1 MKLELLSMQDNDV
14 IRALI
19 IGDVIG
25 NGGLK
30 KVFFNLKNLKEKY
43 NIDLTIVNGEN
54 SSGGFGIT
62 PEIAENLFK
71 AGVNVITT
79 GNHVYADHSIREYL
93 DKQEYILRP
102 NNFSDLLEGHG
113 YCILNVKNEKVA
125 VINIQGFVG
134 MTFIVKNPFENIKKV
149 VNMIRNKV
157 KTIFVDF
164 HAESNYE
171 KESFGYFLNGLVT
184 GVVGTHTHIMTQ
196 DERILDK
203 GTAYISDLG
212 MTGSLNSVIGFNPEI
227 SLKGLLEYVALRT
240 ETVEENVIIQGV
252 VITSH
257 LKTGRALKIER
268 IQK

>member
-1 MKLELLSMQDNDV
+1 MHDSGV
-14 IRALI
+14 IKTLMIGDI
-19 IGDVIG
+19 IGDA
-25 NGGLK
+25 GLK
-30 KVFFNLKNLKEKY
+30 KVFFNLKSLKNKY

-62 PEIAENLFK
+62 PEIADNLFR

-79 GNHVYADHSIREYL
+79 GNHVYANNSIKEYL
-93 DKQEYILRP
+93 NKQEYILRP

-113 YCILNVKNEKVA
+113 YCVLNVRNEKVA
-125 VINIQGFVG
+125 VINIQGFLG
-134 MTFIVKNPFENIKKV
+134 MTFIVKNPFENVKKF
-149 VNMIRNKV
+149 VNMIGIKV

-171 KESFGYFLNGLVT
+171 KESFGYFLDGFVT

-196 DERILDK
+196 DERILEK

-212 MTGSLNSVIGFNPEI
+212 MTGSLNSVIGFSPEI
-227 SLKGLLEYVALRT
+227 SLKGLLEYTSLRT
-240 ETVEENVIIQGV
+240 EVVEENVVVQGV

>member
-1 MKLELLSMQDNDV
+1 MQDNDV
-14 IRALI
+14 IKVLI
-19 IGDVIG
+19 IGDIIG
-25 NGGLK
+25 DGGLK
-30 KVFFNLKNLKEKY
+30 KVFFNLKGLKEKY
-43 NIDLTIVNGEN
+43 NVDLIIVNGEN

-62 PEIAENLFK
+62 PEIAENLFRS
-71 AGVNVITT
+71 GVNVITT
-79 GNHVYADHSIREYL
+79 GNHVYAEHSIREYL
-93 DKQEYILRP
+93 TKQKYVLRP

-125 VINIQGFVG
+125 VINVQGFLG
-134 MTFIVKNPFENIKKV
+134 MNFIVKNPFENVKKI
-149 VNMIRNKV
+149 VNMIKSKV
-157 KTIFVDF
+157 RTIFVDF

-171 KESFGYFLNGLVT
+171 KESFGYFLDGLVT

-227 SLKGLLEYVALRT
+227 SLKGLLEHVSLRT
-240 ETVEENVIIQGV
+240 ETVEENVVIQGV

-257 LKTGRALKIER
+257 LRTGRALKIER

>member
-1 MKLELLSMQDNDV
+1 MQDNN
-14 IRALI
+14 IIKTLI
-19 IGDVIG
+19 IGDIIG
-25 NGGLK
+25 DAGLK
-30 KVFFNLKNLKEKY
+30 KVFFNLKALKNKY
-43 NIDLTIVNGEN
+43 NVDLVIANGEN

-71 AGVNVITT
+71 AGVNIITT
-79 GNHVYADHSIREYL
+79 GNHVYSDYSIKEYL
-93 DKQEYILRP
+93 NKQKYILRP

-113 YCILNVKNEKVA
+113 YCILNIKNEKVA
-125 VINIQGFVG
+125 IVNIQGFLG
-134 MTFIVKNPFENIKKV
+134 MTFIVKNPFENIKKFI
-149 VNMIRNKV
+149 NMIGNKV

-171 KESFGYFLNGLVT
+171 KESFGYFLDGLVT

-196 DERILDK
+196 DERILEK

-212 MTGSLNSVIGFNPEI
+212 MTGSLNSVIGFSPEI
-227 SLKGLLEYVALRT
+227 SLRGLLEYVALRT
-240 ETVEENVIIQGV
+240 EVVEDNVIIQGV
-252 VITSH
+252 VITSD

>member
-1 MKLELLSMQDNDV
+1 MRDNDV
-14 IRALI
+14 IKVLI
-19 IGDVIG
+19 IGDIIG
-25 NGGLK
+25 DGGLK
-30 KVFFNLKNLKEKY
+30 KVFFNIKGLKEKY
-43 NIDLTIVNGEN
+43 NVDLSIVNGEN

-62 PEIAENLFK
+62 PEIAENLFRS
-71 AGVNVITT
+71 GVNVITT
-79 GNHVYADHSIREYL
+79 GNHVYAEHSIREYL
-93 DKQEYILRP
+93 IKQKYILRP

-113 YCILNVKNEKVA
+113 YCILNVKNDKVA
-125 VINIQGFVG
+125 VINVQGFLG
-134 MTFIVKNPFENIKKV
+134 MNFIVKNPFENIKKV
-149 VNMIRNKV
+149 VNMIKSKV
-157 KTIFVDF
+157 RTIFVDF

-171 KESFGYFLNGLVT
+171 KESFGYFLDGLVT

-227 SLKGLLEYVALRT
+227 SLKGLLEHVSLRT

>member
-1 MKLELLSMQDNDV
+1 MQDNDV
-14 IRALI
+14 IKVLI
-19 IGDVIG
+19 IGDIIG
-25 NGGLK
+25 DGGLK
-30 KVFFNLKNLKEKY
+30 KVFFNLKGLKEKY
-43 NIDLTIVNGEN
+43 NVDLIIVNGEN

-62 PEIAENLFK
+62 PEIAENLFRS
-71 AGVNVITT
+71 GVNVITT
-79 GNHVYADHSIREYL
+79 GNHVYAEHSIREYL
-93 DKQEYILRP
+93 TKQKYVLRP

-125 VINIQGFVG
+125 VINVQGFLG
-134 MTFIVKNPFENIKKV
+134 MNFIVKNPFENIKKI
-149 VNMIRNKV
+149 VNMIKSKV
-157 KTIFVDF
+157 RTIFVDF

-171 KESFGYFLNGLVT
+171 KESFGYFLDGLVT

-227 SLKGLLEYVALRT
+227 SLKGLLEHVSLRT

-257 LKTGRALKIER
+257 LRTGRALKIER